1 MDLPEIQ
8 ASLDSDDSQARLR
21 AVTALRDWDTEIAV
35 PLLIGRRKDPEFMVR
50 SFVAM
55 ALGRKRNC
63 LAFDVLMLL
72 MEDDAD
78 PNVRAEAASAIGLY
92 GPMAIEPLLAAFAQ
106 DQHWLVRRSI
116 LAAIE
121 ALDSP
126 VSFFRVAEQA
136 LEDTDLTIREVGI
149 ESLGSFAGGELQIA
163 ALDKL
168 LPLVESP
175 HWQIR
180 LAVARVLR
188 SFDCHQARMALAVLQ
203 EDSDHRV
210 LGAVLEGLI

>member
-1 MDLPEIQ
+1 MNLPEIQ
-8 ASLDSDDSQARLR
+8 ASLDSDDSQARMR
-21 AVTALRDWDTEIAV
+21 AITALREWDTEIAV

-55 ALGRKRNC
+55 ALGRKRNE
-63 LAFDVLMLL
+63 LAFEVLLQL

-92 GPMAIEPLLAAFAQ
+92 GTAAIDPLVAAFAQ

-116 LAAIE
+116 LAAVE
-121 ALDSP
+121 YLDQP
-126 VSFFRVAEQA
+126 VSFFRLAEQS
-136 LEDTDLTIREVGI
+136 LDDTDLTIRETGI
-149 ESLGSFAGGELQIA
+149 ECLASFAGGELQIA

-168 LPLVESP
+168 LPLIESP
-175 HWQIR
+175 EWRVR

-188 SFDCHQARMALAVLQ
+188 RFDSHQARTALSVLQ
-203 EDSDHRV
+203 GDSDHRV
-210 LGAVLEGLI
+210 LGAVLEGLV

>member
-8 ASLDSDDSQARLR
+8 ASLASDDSQARMR
-21 AVTALRDWDTEIAV
+21 AITALREWDTEIAV
-35 PLLIGRRKDPEFMVR
+35 PLLIGQRKDPEFMVR

-55 ALGRKRNC
+55 ALGRKRNE
-63 LAFDVLMLL
+63 LAFEVLLQL

-92 GPMAIEPLLAAFAQ
+92 GMAAIEPLVATFGQ

-121 ALDSP
+121 ALESP
-126 VSFFRVAEQA
+126 VSCFRVAEQA
-136 LEDTDLTIREVGI
+136 LEDSDLTIREAGI
-149 ESLGSFAGGELQIA
+149 ECLGRFAGGELQIA

-168 LPLVESP
+168 LPLAESP
-175 HWQIR
+175 EWQIR
-180 LAVARVLR
+180 MMVARTLR
-188 SFDCHQARMALAVLQ
+188 GFDCHQARTALAVLR
-203 EDSDHRV
+203 EDDDYHV
-210 LGAVLEGLI
+210 LGAVLEGLL